1 MKRYLHIYWTI
12 IRLNYHKSLINKGD
26 FFTGLFASM
35 MWGVFSVILIYILS
49 FRNVSVF
56 GWSRP
61 ELFVLIGV
69 TNIILGSLFRMTATT
84 SLGDMPT
91 IVQHGELDTF
101 LLKPI
106 DSQFLLSFL
115 QIRLYGTVR
124 LIISIIFTLF
134 ILHQANIDISF
145 FSIITFVVL
154 SVFGFIIIYAIW
166 FLVMTFA
173 IWFPDL
179 HNLAEIL
186 YTTDSLTRYPPQVLW
201 AMKMFILFVF
211 FPYTIAVSTPA
222 KALLHKLT
230 LLDAAFLIGVACG
243 LLYLS
248 KIFWKFALRYYTSAN
263 S

>member
-12 IRLNYHKSLINKGD
+12 IRLNYHKSLINKGN
-26 FFTGLFASM
+26 FFTGLFASLS
-35 MWGVFSVILIYILS
+35 WGVFSVLLIYILS
-49 FRNVSVF
+49 SRSGSIY
-56 GWSRP
+56 GWSRE

-84 SLGDMPT
+84 SLDDMPT
-91 IVQHGELDTF
+91 VVQTGALDSF

-124 LIISIIFTLF
+124 LIIAIIFTLF
-134 ILHQANIDISF
+134 VLSQASVPVTL
-145 FSIITFVVL
+145 FSIVTFILL
-154 SVFGFIIIYAIW
+154 SVFGFIAIYALW
-166 FLVMTFA
+166 FLVMTFS

-179 HNLAEIL
+179 RNLSEIL
-186 YTTDSLTRYPPQVLW
+186 YTADGLTRFPPQVLW
-201 AMKMFILFVF
+201 AMRVFIFYIF
-211 FPYTIAVSTPA
+211 FPYTIAVSTPT

-230 LLDAAFLIGVACG
+230 VFDAVLLIGVALG
-243 LLYLS
+243 LLFLS
-248 KIFWKFALRYYTSAN
+248 KRFWKFALRYYASA